1 MGLRVQKY
9 THLSML
15 NSFSQSCQKQFNEKQ
30 RVFKHG
36 CWYKGI
42 ATHQPRKKG
51 RREEGRREIEEGRGK
66 ERKNKKE
73 EKRKKL
79 ALYFESL
86 TKSNIYKISHRSKYR
101 SKNKKDIQENRGKCS

>member
-1 MGLRVQKY
+1 MYIYLCLTAFHKAAKTIQR
-9 THLSML
+9 
-15 NSFSQSCQKQFNEKQ
+15 EKQ

-42 ATHQPRKKG
+42 ATHQPRKRRKEG
-51 RREEGRREIEEGRGK
+51 GREEGGRKERNRRKGRGK
-66 ERKNKKE
+66 ERKTKE

-101 SKNKKDIQENRGKCS
+101 SKNKKAIQENRGKYS